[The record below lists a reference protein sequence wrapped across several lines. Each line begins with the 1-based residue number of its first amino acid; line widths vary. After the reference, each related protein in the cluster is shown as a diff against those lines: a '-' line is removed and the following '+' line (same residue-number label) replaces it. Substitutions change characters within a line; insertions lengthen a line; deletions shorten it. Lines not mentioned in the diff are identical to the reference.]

1 MKNIKLLMLLVASF
15 TLQLSWAQDAVLNNG
30 RDKASTPT
38 QAIEKADT
46 PSSTDVF
53 KGSDQD
59 IPGLQER
66 TEEEDLVFPADIQI
80 MREELYASS
89 SPRQVVE
96 KLNALSA
103 QVQALLSA
111 NEELRRENEVI
122 RKSLNRCCEASNLD
136 ATDAYLLQNA
146 PNPVVDNSTIRYYV
160 PENMTDARV
169 EISDLKGIVLQ
180 TYEIQEMGL
189 SNLRVDTQ
197 TLGTGNYVYTLYVDG
212 NIVDSRIMVV
222 TK

>member
-30 RDKASTPT
+30 RDQISKPAP
-38 QAIEKADT
+38 AIEKADS

-59 IPGLQER
+59 IPGQQVI
-66 TEEEDLVFPADIQI
+66 EEKEDLTFPTDIQI
-80 MREELYASS
+80 MREEIYASS
-89 SPRQVVE
+89 SPRVVVE
-96 KLNALSA
+96 KVNALAA
-103 QVQALLSA
+103 QVEALIIS

-122 RKSLNRCCEASNLD
+122 RKSLNSCCEASNLD
-136 ATDAYLLQNA
+136 ANDAYLLQNA

-180 TYEIQEMGL
+180 TYEIQQMGL

-197 TLGTGNYVYTLYVDG
+197 SLGSGNYVYTLYVDG

>member
-1 MKNIKLLMLLVASF
+1 MKNIKLLMLLVASLS
-15 TLQLSWAQDAVLNNG
+15 LQVSWAQDAVFNNG
-30 RDKASTPT
+30 RDKEAKPN
-38 QAIEKADT
+38 QVAEKADAPAAT
-46 PSSTDVF
+46 NVF
-53 KGSDQD
+53 KGSDLD
-59 IPGLQER
+59 VPGHVNNSQGEN
-66 TEEEDLVFPADIQI
+66 LVFPNDLETL
-80 MREELYASS
+80 REELHVSS

-96 KLNALSA
+96 KLNVLAA
-103 QVQALLSA
+103 QMEVLVTA

-122 RKSLNRCCEASNLD
+122 RKSLNRCCESSNLD

-146 PNPVVDNSTIRYYV
+146 PNPVVDNSTIRYFV

-197 TLGTGNYVYTLYVDG
+197 TLGTGNYVYTLYVEG

>member
-1 MKNIKLLMLLVASF
+1 MLLVASLS
-15 TLQLSWAQDAVLNNG
+15 LQVSWAQDAVLNDG
-30 RDKASTPT
+30 RDKAVKPN
-38 QAIEKADT
+38 QATEKAEAPT
-46 PSSTDVF
+46 TQEVF
-53 KGSDQD
+53 KGSDFD
-59 IPGLQER
+59 VPGHVNNTQGEN
-66 TEEEDLVFPADIQI
+66 LVFPNDLETL
-80 MREELYASS
+80 REELHVSS

-96 KLNALSA
+96 KLNALAA
-103 QVQALLSA
+103 QMEVLVTA

-122 RKSLNRCCEASNLD
+122 RKSLNRCCESSNLD

-146 PNPVVDNSTIRYYV
+146 PNPVVDNASIRYFV

-197 TLGTGNYVYTLYVDG
+197 TLGTGNYIYTLYVEG

>member
-1 MKNIKLLMLLVASF
+1 MKNIKLLLLLAVSF
-15 TLQLSWAQDAVLNNG
+15 TLQFSWAQDAVLNNG
-30 RDKASTPT
+30 RDKEANPPQATEKASTS
-38 QAIEKADT
+38 AKE
-46 PSSTDVF
+46 VF
-53 KGSDQD
+53 TGSDLD
-59 IPGLQER
+59 IPRNVER
-66 TEEEDLVFPADIQI
+66 NTADDMVFPNDLETL
-80 MREELYASS
+80 REELHVSS

-96 KLNALSA
+96 QLNALTA
-103 QVQALLSA
+103 KVEMLVSA
-111 NEELRRENEVI
+111 NEELRRENEII

-146 PNPVVDNSTIRYYV
+146 PNPVVDNSTIRYFV

-169 EISDLKGIVLQ
+169 EISDLKGIVLH
-180 TYEIQEMGL
+180 TYEIQQMGL
-189 SNLRVDTQ
+189 SELRVDTQ

>member
-30 RDKASTPT
+30 RDQASQPAQVT
-38 QAIEKADT
+38 EKADT
-46 PSSTDVF
+46 PSSKDVF
-53 KGSDQD
+53 TGSDFD
-59 IPGLQER
+59 VPSNINR
-66 TEEEDLVFPADIQI
+66 AAEENLVFPSDLETL
-80 MREELYASS
+80 REELHASS
-89 SPRQVVE
+89 SPRQMVE
-96 KLNALSA
+96 KLNALA
-103 QVQALLSA
+103 AKVEVLAVA

-180 TYEIQEMGL
+180 TYEIQEVGL

-197 TLGTGNYVYTLYVDG
+197 SLGSGNYVYTLYVDG

>member
-1 MKNIKLLMLLVASF
+1 MKNIKLLLLLVASCS
-15 TLQLSWAQDAVLNNG
+15 LQLTWAQNAELNNG
-30 RDKASTPT
+30 RDKNTKPA

-46 PSSTDVF
+46 PSSADVF
-53 KGSDQD
+53 TGSDFDVPSNINREGQ
-59 IPGLQER
+59 
-66 TEEEDLVFPADIQI
+66 EDLVFPADLE
-80 MREELYASS
+80 MLREELQVSS

-96 KLNALSA
+96 KLNALTA
-103 QVQALLSA
+103 QMEVLMTA

-122 RKSLNRCCEASNLD
+122 RKSLNSCCEASNLD
-136 ATDAYLLQNA
+136 ANDAYLLQNA

-169 EISDLKGIVLQ
+169 EISDLKGILLQ

-189 SNLRVDTQ
+189 SNLRLDTQ
-197 TLGTGNYVYTLYVDG
+197 SLATGNYVYSLYVDG